1 MSFVDRAQGV
11 ALYDGAFIF
20 NIERL
25 AGDDYKGVGE
35 GYMYVNEH
43 KYSQKFGVV
52 PVKDDI

>member
-1 MSFVDRAQGV
+1 VSFVDRAQGV